1 MSALGGAQL
10 GTVKHRVQSPWLAVS
25 WAGVPLW
32 VLLGGQT
39 TERTNGPLDSGT
51 GIVLSNEKPGW
62 GGGEKKNQLCR
73 TALPRLP
80 ELTYM

>member
-62 GGGEKKNQLCR
+62 GGGEKKKPTLQDSPSP
-73 TALPRLP
+73 AP
-80 ELTYM
+80 